1 MCIAIPGEIVEI
13 VINQAKIKLIGIETT
28 VNIQLIENPKV
39 GEYVLVHAGCA
50 IEKIDR
56 EYFNDIGNLFKTMV
70 DDWDDEKY

>member
-39 GEYVLVHAGCA
+39 GEYVLVHASCA